1 MEYKRSGSDIL
12 VRLDKGD
19 KIKECLT
26 ELAKAEQ
33 IQTGFVSGIGAVDQ
47 VELSYF
53 LPEEQK
59 YQTKKFEGSFEVLSL
74 KGTLSIFDKKP
85 HQHLHIILGQED
97 YSTIGGHL
105 EEARV
110 NITLELDIKVL
121 VNLGVK
127 RETDPDLNIQAL
139 KFQDVE

>member
-74 KGTLSIFDKKP
+74 KGTLSIFDKNPTSTSTSSWARRIIQPLAVTWKKP
-85 HQHLHIILGQED
+85 GSISPWN
-97 YSTIGGHL
+97 STSRSWSTSVSN
-105 EEARV
+105 EKP
-110 NITLELDIKVL
+110 TL
-121 VNLGVK
+121 
-127 RETDPDLNIQAL
+127 T
-139 KFQDVE
+139 